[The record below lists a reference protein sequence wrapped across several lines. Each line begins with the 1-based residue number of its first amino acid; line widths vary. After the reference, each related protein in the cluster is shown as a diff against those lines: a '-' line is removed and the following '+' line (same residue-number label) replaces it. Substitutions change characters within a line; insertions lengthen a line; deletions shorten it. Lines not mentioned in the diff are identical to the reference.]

1 MILQYFL
8 SEILSV
14 SFTVDLLQ
22 IIQQKYPGIIC
33 PFWNLSFTALQA
45 QLDNLHSAMICDFL
59 SGYISILTVSIATT
73 MIKQPASFHK
83 NCQQKQCSNSK
94 NPILPLHTLIRF
106 HQYLNH
112 IKFLDSGIIWKLS
125 QHIGIRLRRTCPPYI
140 PPNYCCSRFN
150 LCQ

>member
-73 MIKQPASFHK
+73 MIKQYPIRKFFFQKVFIDNSMEEVRFVHIRTKAKVTSLLHK
-83 NCQQKQCSNSK
+83 FIE
-94 NPILPLHTLIRF
+94 NPI
-106 HQYLNH
+106 
-112 IKFLDSGIIWKLS
+112 
-125 QHIGIRLRRTCPPYI
+125 
-140 PPNYCCSRFN
+140 
-150 LCQ
+150 